1 MEVLVASG
9 DVAAEDDEARSA
21 DDDEADLP
29 HASNERT
36 TRRELM
42 GEDLCLGFEEMKK
55 RMDESGA
62 SPADFRL
69 LICFDN

>member
-1 MEVLVASG
+1 
-9 DVAAEDDEARSA
+9 
-21 DDDEADLP
+21 
-29 HASNERT
+29 
-36 TRRELM
+36 M